1 MENDK
6 NMHVRVLN
14 DHGIEEFLNQISEM
28 RSGTRR
34 ELDIAFLSNESH
46 SEPFEQNI
54 QLDETSFVNKQEIT
68 MYLCSKLDLLN
79 NKHLYYHRGL
89 WSWLAAYYFNNLTS
103 TSKDGSINIREDAK
117 YVLMEPKN
125 WRRYYRHLLASFA
138 RIYCELGELST
149 PFLSYP
155 IPIWS
160 DFHEQLFAYQQ
171 IATNRPLIAAA
182 NKLYWDDKNQ
192 KIKRG
197 AGSSGAGTP
206 RRFSAIVGQFE
217 MTYDLN
223 DMAPDAILSLFPDQ
237 EFKKWQSVA

>member
-1 MENDK
+1 MF
-6 NMHVRVLN
+6 VRILN
-14 DHGIEEFLNQISEM
+14 TDGIEEFLNQISEI
-28 RSGTRR
+28 RSGARLT
-34 ELDIAFLSNESH
+34 LDRAFLSDESF
-46 SEPFEQNI
+46 SEPFESI
-54 QLDETSFVNKQEIT
+54 IEIESKGFINKQEIIS
-68 MYLCSKLDLLN
+68 YLCSKLDLSK
-79 NKHLYYHRGL
+79 NKQLYYHRGL
-89 WSWLAAYYFNNLTS
+89 WSWLAAYYFDILTS
-103 TSKDGSINIREDAK
+103 TNKDGHINVREDAK

-138 RIYCELGELST
+138 RIYCELDYLSE

-171 IATNRPLIAAA
+171 IATNKPLIAAA
-182 NKLYWDDKNQ
+182 NRLYWDDTNQ

-217 MTYDLN
+217 VTYDLN
-223 DMAPDAILSLFPDQ
+223 DMSPDDILSLFPEQ
-237 EFKKWQSVA
+237 EFNKWQSVG